1 MRKKILTAAIAMAS
15 IAAYAQKYES
25 VKLDEKIQTIHLE
38 NYTGNILAKDKNS
51 IYSINPSGNK
61 IAWKINKKDLADQ
74 STLAKFSNALSSLSS
89 TDLLKESKGN
99 EEIEII
105 PNSPFAKIT
114 FDNNEVI
121 INTTNGEVLYN
132 AAKIGNKILNNLLIP
147 SESSL
152 LLLVTKD
159 KNIYFQKYNLKT
171 KNIDWESKLASV
183 ESYGLKLKNAYKS
196 LFGEGKQES
205 INENKVILKDQYIYT
220 IVNSLLYQLDK
231 NSGNINWN
239 FADPISDFFVSNNG
253 EKIVIITNSGGLLSS
268 KQNLNLL
275 DSNNGNKLWKDN
287 ISTKYFTYLEDY
299 NDKIL
304 VAHSSGFNFYNYS
317 DGNKVWK
324 KDAKGSDIKKVIP
337 IDQDYLYIA
346 DKEMNL
352 IDKDGKNKWKKFVE
366 IADKDDDKVLYLD
379 KVDNNRVFY
388 LTDTYGNMVDY
399 STGAKVWKKNVE
411 FDNKRPLVYSFDG
424 SKFLVYN
431 NKRIYTFNP
440 NTKDDPKPKGKVDV
454 ENDKTISSIEAFD
467 WGTCII
473 GQNDVIGLD
482 NDGNTLYQ
490 KTYKEPG
497 ELGRRLLK
505 SSAILGQS
513 YFEASSS
520 LNSGIAN
527 AKVTMSYRDA
537 SGNLVSQ
544 TSDLVNQQTKNKLN
558 NIAEN
563 QAAVASFIGDAVLSQ
578 VNSRFNGLKQNK
590 DFAFVL
596 ARGEN
601 GPELVKVNKK
611 DGKEEQKISLDS
623 NKPMYEIDP
632 VNGNVYY
639 VTENEVRIYK

>member
-1 MRKKILTAAIAMAS
+1 MRKKIITATIILAS
-15 IAAYAQKYES
+15 LSSFAQKYES
-25 VKLDEKIQTIHLE
+25 VKVDDKIQTIHLE
-38 NYTGNILAKDKNS
+38 VFTGNVVAKDKNS
-51 IYSINPSGNK
+51 IYSIDPSRNK
-61 IAWKINKKDLADQ
+61 IVWKINKKDLADQ
-74 STLAKFSNALSSLSS
+74 SALEKFSKAISSLSS
-89 TDLLKESKGN
+89 EDILKPSTGDEDV
-99 EEIEII
+99 EII
-105 PNSPFAKIT
+105 PNSPFAKII

-132 AAKIGNKILNNLLIP
+132 AAKIGNKILSNLLIP
-147 SESSL
+147 EESSL
-152 LLLVTKD
+152 LLLVTKE

-171 KNIDWESKLASV
+171 KSIDWESKLASV
-183 ESYGLKLKNAYKS
+183 ESYGQKVKNAYKS
-196 LFGEGKQES
+196 LFGGKQES
-205 INENKVILKDQYIYT
+205 ANENKVILKNQYIYT
-220 IVNSLLYQLDK
+220 IVNSLLYQLDR
-231 NSGNINWN
+231 NSGNINWTYT
-239 FADPISDFFVSNNG
+239 DPISDFFVSNNG
-253 EKIVIITNSGGLLSS
+253 EKIVVITNSGGLLSS

-275 DSNNGNKLWKDN
+275 DQNTGNKLWKDN

-299 NDKIL
+299 DDKIL
-304 VAHSSGFNFYNYS
+304 IAHSSGFNFYNYS

-324 KDAKGSDIKKVIP
+324 KDAKGSDIKRVIP

-366 IADKDDDKVLYLD
+366 IADKDDDKVLYLN
-379 KVDNNRVFY
+379 KVENNRVFY

-399 STGAKVWKKNVE
+399 STGVKVWKKNVE

-473 GQNDVIGLD
+473 GQNDIIGLD
-482 NDGNTLYQ
+482 NEGNTLYQ

-505 SSAILGQS
+505 SSAILGKS
-513 YFEASSS
+513 YFDTSSS

-544 TSDLVNQQTKNKLN
+544 TSDLVNQQTKDKLN
-558 NIAEN
+558 NKAEN
-563 QAAVASFIGDAVLSQ
+563 QAAVASFIEDTVLSQ

-639 VTENEVRIYK
+639 ATENEVRIYK